1 MQKALKVLLI
11 FLFFG
16 ATFAFVQAKAS
27 PFSAPESNKQSAS
40 ISAPSMTSVIWF
52 KILKTQKDI
61 NQKITHYLNEIKKGD
76 NSSVIWLVFGLAFL
90 YGILHSI
97 GPGHGKLIILSY
109 FTAYE
114 AKWPSAIMMGFQI
127 AFIHAS
133 SAVIL
138 VLSVKNIAKYI
149 FMAASASRELLFL
162 KLISYG
168 AIIFMG
174 FFLLWQAYK
183 SSKKRV
189 PQNIKE
195 TVKANKSQWVLAL
208 SIGLIPCTG
217 ALLILFYAMAKQ
229 MLFIGISSVFFM
241 ALGMAVTLSTIGAVY
256 IIARQKISYFTV
268 PKKKK
273 KYLLFFHYAGA
284 GLIALIGS
292 ILFIRAL
299 KIMFYQ

>member
-1 MQKALKVLLI
+1 MI
-11 FLFFG
+11 
-16 ATFAFVQAKAS
+16 FAFVQAEAS
-27 PFSAPESNKQSAS
+27 PFSGKKADKQ
-40 ISAPSMTSVIWF
+40 IENVSAPSITGIIWF
-52 KILKTQKDI
+52 KFLNTQRQI

-76 NSSVIWLVFGLAFL
+76 KPFLLWFVFSLAFL

-114 AKWPSAIMMGFQI
+114 AKWPSAIIMGFQI

-138 VLSVKNIAKYI
+138 ILSVKNIAKYI
-149 FMAASASRELLFL
+149 FMAASASREMLFL
-162 KLISYG
+162 KLISYA

-183 SSKKRV
+183 RSKKRV

-229 MLFIGISSVFFM
+229 MLFIGIASVFFM

-256 IIARQKISYFTV
+256 ILAKQKISYFTV

-284 GLIALIGS
+284 GLIILIGS
-292 ILFIRAL
+292 ILFFYTL
-299 KIMFYQ
+299 KIVLK